1 MPYRMLIDGDLILYK
16 AAHVA
21 QNMYYGIWHSEEG
34 FQQGDP
40 PIAQYKRKG
49 DAVNFAEN
57 DAGDE
62 FVIEPLIEPKEF
74 NVAVHAVNNMMKSI
88 AQTAHDGGLG
98 ASGDNVLYFT
108 DSDGNFRKKLDAVV
122 PYKGNRKKLPVPY
135 WLEEVRSFLQDE
147 FNCVEAVG
155 EEADDALGREL
166 TAVTSVGTGQKCVAS
181 LDKDLL
187 TVPGIHLNW
196 DKKTIFG
203 VGEDQ
208 AMLNFYTQLLQGD
221 TADNVIGIK
230 GIGPVRAKQ
239 ALSFNQ
245 FTEKRL
251 HDVCCSRYLDYVDKN
266 VEQLTTYDAKITFAR
281 KWLNSNANL
290 LWIRRTGREQWG
302 RDQITLSY

>member
-1 MPYRMLIDGDLILYK
+1 M
-16 AAHVA
+16 
-21 QNMYYGIWHSEEG
+21 
-34 FQQGDP
+34 
-40 PIAQYKRKG
+40 
-49 DAVNFAEN
+49 
-57 DAGDE
+57 
-62 FVIEPLIEPKEF
+62 
-74 NVAVHAVNNMMKSI
+74 
-88 AQTAHDGGLG
+88 
-98 ASGDNVLYFT
+98 
-108 DSDGNFRKKLDAVV
+108 
-122 PYKGNRKKLPVPY
+122 
-135 WLEEVRSFLQDE
+135 
-147 FNCVEAVG
+147 
-155 EEADDALGREL
+155 
-166 TAVTSVGTGQKCVAS
+166 
-181 LDKDLL
+181 
-187 TVPGIHLNW
+187 
-196 DKKTIFG
+196 
-203 VGEDQ
+203 GEDQ